1 MCQNDEQFSKIL
13 IQYVKF
19 QKMSAVEKQGG
30 NRVAK
35 TPKPRWQ
42 FDFSSRSN
50 QNVELPPPPGF
61 SSTGSALVHA
71 DASREADPNLRIK
84 RCWDLALGPFKQVPM
99 NLFIMYMSG
108 SSISIFPI
116 MMVVMMMFRPL
127 KTLFSVKQAFK
138 GFETGANGL
147 GVNILGQKLVF
158 ILGNLANVALA
169 MYKCHT
175 MGLLPTHASDWL
187 AFADPLQRAEV
198 VVGGMGMG

>member
-1 MCQNDEQFSKIL
+1 
-13 IQYVKF
+13 
-19 QKMSAVEKQGG
+19 MSVAEKGG
-30 NRVAK
+30 NRVAR
-35 TPKPRWQ
+35 TPRPRWQ
-42 FDFSSRSN
+42 LDFATRSG
-50 QNVELPPPPGF
+50 QAQELPSPPGY
-61 SSTGSALVHA
+61 SVAGSALVHA

-175 MGLLPTHASDWL
+175 MGLLPTHSSDWL
-187 AFADPLQRAEV
+187 AFADPLERTEV
-198 VVGGMGMG
+198 VLGGLGMR

>member
-1 MCQNDEQFSKIL
+1 
-13 IQYVKF
+13 
-19 QKMSAVEKQGG
+19 
-30 NRVAK
+30 
-35 TPKPRWQ
+35 
-42 FDFSSRSN
+42 
-50 QNVELPPPPGF
+50 
-61 SSTGSALVHA
+61 VHA

>member
-1 MCQNDEQFSKIL
+1 
-13 IQYVKF
+13 
-19 QKMSAVEKQGG
+19 
-30 NRVAK
+30 
-35 TPKPRWQ
+35 
-42 FDFSSRSN
+42 
-50 QNVELPPPPGF
+50 
-61 SSTGSALVHA
+61 
-71 DASREADPNLRIK
+71 
-84 RCWDLALGPFKQVPM
+84 M

-116 MMVVMMMFRPL
+116 MMVVMMMFRYTHTHTHRCFSILHMCKSFIPRPL

-198 VVGGMGMG
+198 VVGGLGMG

>member
-1 MCQNDEQFSKIL
+1 
-13 IQYVKF
+13 
-19 QKMSAVEKQGG
+19 
-30 NRVAK
+30 
-35 TPKPRWQ
+35 
-42 FDFSSRSN
+42 
-50 QNVELPPPPGF
+50 
-61 SSTGSALVHA
+61 
-71 DASREADPNLRIK
+71 
-84 RCWDLALGPFKQVPM
+84 M

-116 MMVVMMMFRPL
+116 MMVVMMMFRYALDMMAFCRDLNLHILRPL

>member
-1 MCQNDEQFSKIL
+1 MGPPGYSASINVIHDPSRQNDSSL
-13 IQYVKF
+13 
-19 QKMSAVEKQGG
+19 
-30 NRVAK
+30 RAK
-35 TPKPRWQ
+35 R
-42 FDFSSRSN
+42 
-50 QNVELPPPPGF
+50 L
-61 SSTGSALVHA
+61 
-71 DASREADPNLRIK
+71 
-84 RCWDLALGPFKQVPM
+84 WDMALGPFKQVPM

>member
-1 MCQNDEQFSKIL
+1 
-13 IQYVKF
+13 
-19 QKMSAVEKQGG
+19 
-30 NRVAK
+30 
-35 TPKPRWQ
+35 
-42 FDFSSRSN
+42 
-50 QNVELPPPPGF
+50 
-61 SSTGSALVHA
+61 
-71 DASREADPNLRIK
+71 
-84 RCWDLALGPFKQVPM
+84 M

-116 MMVVMMMFRPL
+116 MMVVMMMFRYALDMMAFCRDLNLHILRPL

-198 VVGGMGMG
+198 VVGGLVMG

>member
-1 MCQNDEQFSKIL
+1 
-13 IQYVKF
+13 
-19 QKMSAVEKQGG
+19 MSAVEKQGG

-42 FDFSSRSN
+42 LDFSSRSN